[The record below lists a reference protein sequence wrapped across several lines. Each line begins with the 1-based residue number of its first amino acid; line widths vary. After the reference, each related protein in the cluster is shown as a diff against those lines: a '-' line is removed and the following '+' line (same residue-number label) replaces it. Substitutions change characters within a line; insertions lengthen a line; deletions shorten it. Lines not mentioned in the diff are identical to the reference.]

1 MPDAN
6 SEADDSFEYRVNDG
20 SLTSS
25 SNNTMNIYVNAAP
38 VAVSDTDSITAGNSA
53 ETGNVITNDTDS
65 DDSTSVMTITGVG
78 AGAESST
85 LPNRNVGSAVSGT
98 YGTLTLNSD
107 GSYSYDVSGNAA
119 TIALANGATATDT
132 FSYKVKDDETNA
144 GSKALDIGIITFTIT
159 GIDEGV
165 TANNDSITVSTSQ
178 GSKTI
183 TNGHAKDAEGND
195 SNNGD
200 GDTLT
205 ITNFATGASE
215 GFGSTSAA
223 GALFQETMV
232 LLN

>member
-1 MPDAN
+1 M
-6 SEADDSFEYRVNDG
+6 
-20 SLTSS
+20 
-25 SNNTMNIYVNAAP
+25 
-38 VAVSDTDSITAGNSA
+38 
-53 ETGNVITNDTDS
+53 
-65 DDSTSVMTITGVG
+65 
-78 AGAESST
+78 
-85 LPNRNVGSAVSGT
+85 
-98 YGTLTLNSD
+98 
-107 GSYSYDVSGNAA
+107 
-119 TIALANGATATDT
+119 
-132 FSYKVKDDETNA
+132 
-144 GSKALDIGIITFTIT
+144 
-159 GIDEGV
+159 